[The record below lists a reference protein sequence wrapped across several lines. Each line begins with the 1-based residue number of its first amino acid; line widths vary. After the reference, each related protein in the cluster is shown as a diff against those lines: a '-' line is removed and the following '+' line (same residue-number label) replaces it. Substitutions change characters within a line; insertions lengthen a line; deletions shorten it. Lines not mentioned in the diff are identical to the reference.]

1 MRRALRGERGV
12 VGRGDGTPGET
23 GPVRYPLNSGGDPS
37 LEAAA
42 LRVCGAR
49 PGRAIRPGAALGVG
63 VADVLARESGGL
75 VVVACLVRAGAPMGD
90 VVVLCAER
98 SEQGIRS
105 GARRCEARRCE
116 AGRRSETVSR
126 GERGGRDTHQ
136 RGILLYSRS
145 L

>member
-23 GPVRYPLNSGGDPS
+23 GPVRYPLNSGGDPA

-49 PGRAIRPGAALGVG
+49 PGRAVRPGAALGVG

-105 GARRCEARRCE
+105 GARRCEAVRGEAVRGGARRCE
-116 AGRRSETVSR
+116 AGR
-126 GERGGRDTHQ
+126 GGAKE
-136 RGILLYSRS
+136 
-145 L
+145 

>member
-12 VGRGDGTPGET
+12 VGRGDGTPGKT
-23 GPVRYPLNSGGDPS
+23 GPVRDPLNSGGDPA

-42 LRVCGAR
+42 LRVSGAR
-49 PGRAIRPGAALGVG
+49 PGRAVRPGTALGVG

-90 VVVLCAER
+90 VVVLLCGAER
-98 SEQGIRS
+98 
-105 GARRCEARRCE
+105 ARDSKRCEAV
-116 AGRRSETVSR
+116 RRSETVKQGRKGGKGDTPR
-126 GERGGRDTHQ
+126 GV
-136 RGILLYSRS
+136 LLYSRS